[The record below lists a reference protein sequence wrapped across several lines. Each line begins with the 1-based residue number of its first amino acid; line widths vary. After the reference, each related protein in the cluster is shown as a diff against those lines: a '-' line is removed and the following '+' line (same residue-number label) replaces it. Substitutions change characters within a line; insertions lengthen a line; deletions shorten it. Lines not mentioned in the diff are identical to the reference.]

1 MLFQTLDYAVFFF
14 ITTSLILIIKNDRI
28 QKCLLL
34 LASLYFYSVGS
45 LVHLPLFLAVICFTY
60 VMAMILQK
68 HHKKWLLALTI
79 VLSFVPLFIYKYLP
93 FLYGELYSGC
103 INESSWIVRLSLPVG
118 ISFYT
123 FQSVGYVIDVWRGK
137 QKAEKDL
144 LVYAVFVS
152 FFPQLIAG
160 PIERSSNL
168 LGQIKQTQRF
178 EYSNVARGFKLMAM
192 GLFLKV
198 FIADRLSIVVDRAY
212 NNVGSTSGLVLLMST
227 LLFGLQIYCDFNGY
241 STIARGSAKVL
252 GIDLIENFRRP
263 YFSLSCSEFWRRWH
277 ISLSTWFK
285 DYLYIPLGGNRCGPL
300 RNSFNLF
307 FTFLVSGIWH
317 GANWTF
323 AIWGGV
329 NGLYQIIE
337 KRIFKT
343 VKREEIKGT
352 WQKLLRW
359 VLTYTLINFSWI
371 FFRANNLADAFLVIK
386 KIVTSI
392 PLEIMGLLNRTL
404 SVSSVIS
411 LSGSYI
417 WNLGMCIIGVCSLFV
432 LSWYQ
437 EYRGDI
443 IDFVSS
449 RPRCVRILIYF
460 LILFIT
466 LCFGQFGSNSQ
477 FIYFR
482 F

>member
-1 MLFQTLDYAVFFF
+1 MLFQTLEYAAFFF
-14 ITTSLILIIKNDRI
+14 ITVALLLVTKNNRI

-34 LASLYFYSVGS
+34 LSSLYFYSVGS
-45 LVHLPLFLAVICFTY
+45 LVHLPLFIAVICFTY
-60 VMAMILQK
+60 IMARVLQK
-68 HHKKWLLALTI
+68 YHKKWLLAVTI
-79 VLSFVPLFIYKYLP
+79 LLSFVPLFIYKYLP
-93 FLYGELYSGC
+93 FLYEELCSGYMSS
-103 INESSWIVRLSLPVG
+103 NSWILKLSLPVG

-137 QKAEKDL
+137 QEAERDF

-178 EYSNVARGFKLMAM
+178 EYSDVAHGFKLMAL
-192 GLFLKV
+192 GLFMKV

-212 NNVGSTSGLVLLMST
+212 NNVSATSGIVLLMST

-252 GIDLIENFRRP
+252 GIDLIENFKRP
-263 YFSLSCSEFWRRWH
+263 YFALSCSEFWRRWH

-285 DYLYIPLGGNRCGPL
+285 DYLYIPLGGNRCGPV

-337 KRIFKT
+337 KRLFKT
-343 VKREEIKGT
+343 VKREEIKGF
-352 WQKLLRW
+352 WQKASRW
-359 VLTYTLINFSWI
+359 LLTYCLINFSWI
-371 FFRANNLADAFLVIK
+371 FFRANNLSDAFLVIK
-386 KIVTSI
+386 KIALSI
-392 PLEIMGLLNRTL
+392 PLEIVGVLNRTM
-404 SVSSVIS
+404 SVGNVIS

-417 WNLGMCIIGVCSLFV
+417 WNLGMCVIGVGALFL

-437 EYRGDI
+437 ESRGDI
-443 IDFVSS
+443 IEFVSAK
-449 RPRCVRILIYF
+449 PKAVR
-460 LILFIT
+460 LILYVLIMFIT

>member
-1 MLFQTLDYAVFFF
+1 
-14 ITTSLILIIKNDRI
+14 
-28 QKCLLL
+28 
-34 LASLYFYSVGS
+34 
-45 LVHLPLFLAVICFTY
+45 
-60 VMAMILQK
+60 MA
-68 HHKKWLLALTI
+68 
-79 VLSFVPLFIYKYLP
+79 
-93 FLYGELYSGC
+93 
-103 INESSWIVRLSLPVG
+103 
-118 ISFYT
+118 
-123 FQSVGYVIDVWRGK
+123 
-137 QKAEKDL
+137 
-144 LVYAVFVS
+144 
-152 FFPQLIAG
+152 
-160 PIERSSNL
+160 
-168 LGQIKQTQRF
+168 QI
-178 EYSNVARGFKLMAM
+178 GH
-192 GLFLKV
+192 
-198 FIADRLSIVVDRAY
+198 
-212 NNVGSTSGLVLLMST
+212 
-227 LLFGLQIYCDFNGY
+227 LLFG
-241 STIARGSAKVL
+241 
-252 GIDLIENFRRP
+252 
-263 YFSLSCSEFWRRWH
+263 
-277 ISLSTWFK
+277 
-285 DYLYIPLGGNRCGPL
+285 
-300 RNSFNLF
+300 
-307 FTFLVSGIWH
+307 
-317 GANWTF
+317 
-323 AIWGGV
+323 GGV